1 MLWQVFFSYF
11 RSIIYGKLFFMVR
24 VFRHYIPTSFVLLGV
39 IEVLILMLSVYLGTS
54 LRFRSS
60 ESPLDFDSLLF
71 GKALMFSALMLTSMT
86 FMGLYQRHLR
96 EGMVA
101 VLLRVVSS
109 LVLGFVLL
117 SILFY
122 VFPSIAIG
130 RGVFALSSGV
140 ALVLMLLVRFVFIR
154 YVDDDTGNRR
164 ILVLGVGNRAMAI
177 NNLLRR
183 KTDQRGFS
191 IVGYVKFPGERV
203 VVAENIIQHDVTLL
217 ELSTK
222 YQIDEIVVAIEDR
235 RKSFPMHEIVDC
247 RMSGVDVV
255 DLLTF
260 FERQTGK
267 VMIDILSPSWLVFS
281 DGFKYGALRVYSKRL
296 FDIVASLLLLFASLP
311 VIIVTVIAIFLE
323 DQGPILYRQVRV
335 GENWKLFQVL
345 KFRSMRVDAEGDGQ
359 AQWASKNDSR
369 ITRVGDII
377 RKLRIDELPQ
387 IINVLRG
394 DMSFVGP
401 RPERPVFVEQL
412 AENIDYYSER
422 HRVKPGITGWA
433 QICYPYGD
441 SEKDSYEKLQF
452 DLYYV
457 KNYSLFLDLV
467 ILFQTAGAVL
477 WGKGGR

>member
-1 MLWQVFFSYF
+1 
-11 RSIIYGKLFFMVR
+11 MVR
-24 VFRHYIPTSFVLLGV
+24 IFRHYIPTVFVLLGA
-39 IEVLILMLSVYLGTS
+39 IEALILILSVYLGVSLRYWDSDTS
-54 LRFRSS
+54 LGYGLGLFGQA
-60 ESPLDFDSLLF
+60 LLF
-71 GKALMFSALMLTSMT
+71 STVMLSTMT
-86 FMGLYQRHLR
+86 FMGLYQRHMR
-96 EGMVA
+96 EGVEGALVRVA
-101 VLLRVVSS
+101 AG
-109 LVLGFVLL
+109 LVLGFMLL
-117 SILFY
+117 SIVY
-122 VFPSIAIG
+122 YIFPGATLG
-130 RGVFALSSGV
+130 RGEFILSFFFALV
-140 ALVLMLLVRFVFIR
+140 CIIAARITFVRYADEEV
-154 YVDDDTGNRR
+154 GNRR
-164 ILVLGVGNRAMAI
+164 ILVLGVGSRAEAI
-177 NNLLRR
+177 NKLLRR
-183 KTDQRGFS
+183 KTDQRGFT
-191 IVGYVKFPGERV
+191 IVGYVKFPGER
-203 VVAENIIQHDVTLL
+203 ATIEENVILHDITLL
-217 ELSTK
+217 ELSLK
-222 YQIDEIVVAIEDR
+222 YRIDEIVVAIEDR

-247 RMSGVDVV
+247 RMSGVEVV

-267 VMIDILSPSWLVFS
+267 IVIDILNPSWLVFS
-281 DGFKYGALRVYSKRL
+281 DGFKYGALRVYSKRI
-296 FDIVASLLLLFASLP
+296 FDIVASLLLLLMSLP
-311 VIIVTVIAIFLE
+311 VIVVTVIVIFLE
-323 DQGPILYRQVRV
+323 DRGPILYRQVRV

-359 AQWASKNDSR
+359 AQWASKNDNR
-369 ITRVGDII
+369 ITRVGGII

-387 IINVLRG
+387 IVNVLRG

-412 AENIDYYSER
+412 SESIDYYSER

>member
-1 MLWQVFFSYF
+1 
-11 RSIIYGKLFFMVR
+11 MVR
-24 VFRHYIPTSFVLLGV
+24 VFRHYIPTAFVLLGV
-39 IEVLILMLSVYLGTS
+39 IEALILILSVYLGVS
-54 LRFRSS
+54 LRFWGS
-60 ESPLDFDSLLF
+60 ETALNYDGGLF
-71 GKALMFSALMLTSMT
+71 GKALLFSIVMLSAMT
-86 FMGLYQRHLR
+86 FMGLYQRHMR
-96 EGMVA
+96 EGVEGVLIRVA
-101 VLLRVVSS
+101 AGLA
-109 LVLGFVLL
+109 LGLVLL
-117 SILFY
+117 SIVYY
-122 VFPSIAIG
+122 VFPSATLG
-130 RGVFALSSGV
+130 RGEFALASFF
-140 ALVLMLLVRFVFIR
+140 ALTCILAVRFVFVR
-154 YVDDDTGNRR
+154 YLDDDTGNRR
-164 ILVLGVGNRAMAI
+164 ILVLGVGSRAKVI
-177 NNLLRR
+177 NDLLRR
-183 KTDQRGFS
+183 KTDQRGFT
-191 IVGYVKFPGERV
+191 IVGYVKFPGEQV
-203 VVAENIIQHDVTLL
+203 KVEQNVIPHDLTLL
-217 ELSTK
+217 ELSLK
-222 YQIDEIVVAIEDR
+222 YQVDEIVVAIEDR

-267 VMIDILSPSWLVFS
+267 VMIDILNPSWLVFS
-281 DGFKYGALRVYSKRL
+281 DGFKYGVLRVYSKRA
-296 FDIVASLLLLFASLP
+296 FDIVASLLLLLVSLP
-311 VIIVTVIAIFLE
+311 AILIAVIALFLE
-323 DQGPILYRQVRV
+323 DRGPILYRQVRV

-345 KFRSMRVDAEGDGQ
+345 KFRSMRVDAEGDGK

-369 ITRVGDII
+369 ITRVGGII
-377 RKLRIDELPQ
+377 RKLRVDELPQ

-412 AENIDYYSER
+412 SESIDYYSER

-441 SEKDSYEKLQF
+441 SEKDAYEKLQF

>member
-1 MLWQVFFSYF
+1 
-11 RSIIYGKLFFMVR
+11 MVR
-24 VFRHYIPTSFVLLGV
+24 IFRHYIPTAFVLLGV
-39 IEVLILMLSVYLGTS
+39 IETLVLVLSVYLGS
-54 LRFRSS
+54 WLRFLGS
-60 ESPLDFDSLLF
+60 EVTLAFDGLSL
-71 GKALMFSALMLTSMT
+71 GKALLFAVLMLSSMT

-96 EGMVA
+96 EGVA
-101 VLLRVVSS
+101 AALLRVGAG
-109 LVLGFVLL
+109 LVIGLVLL

-122 VFPSIAIG
+122 VIPEIALG
-130 RGVFALSSGV
+130 RGEFALSFLV
-140 ALVLMLLVRFVFIR
+140 ALSAVVLIRFVFVR
-154 YVDDDTGNRR
+154 FVDDDTGNRR

-191 IVGYVKFPGERV
+191 IVGYVKFPGDRALVEDNV
-203 VVAENIIQHDVTLL
+203 IQHDVTLL
-217 ELSTK
+217 ELAIK

-267 VMIDILSPSWLVFS
+267 VMIDILNPSWLVFS
-281 DGFKYGALRVYSKRL
+281 DGFKYGVLRVYSKRL
-296 FDIVASLLLLFASLP
+296 FDIVASLLLLLISLP
-311 VIIVTVIAIFLE
+311 AIIATVIAIYLE
-323 DQGPILYRQVRV
+323 DRGPVLYRQVRV

-345 KFRSMRVDAEGDGQ
+345 KFRSMRVDAESDGQ
-359 AQWASKNDSR
+359 AKFASKDDTR
-369 ITRVGDII
+369 ITRVGDVI
-377 RKLRIDELPQ
+377 RKLRVDELPQ

-412 AENIDYYSER
+412 SENIDYYSER

-457 KNYSLFLDLV
+457 KNYSLFLDLI

>member
-1 MLWQVFFSYF
+1 
-11 RSIIYGKLFFMVR
+11 MVR
-24 VFRHYIPTSFVLLGV
+24 VFRHYIPTAFVLLGV
-39 IEVLILMLSVYLGTS
+39 IEALILILSVYLGVS
-54 LRFRSS
+54 LRFWGN
-60 ESPLDFDSLLF
+60 ETALNYDGGLF
-71 GKALMFSALMLTSMT
+71 GKALLFSIVMLSAMT
-86 FMGLYQRHLR
+86 FMGLYQRHMR
-96 EGMVA
+96 EGVEGVLVRVA
-101 VLLRVVSS
+101 AG
-109 LVLGFVLL
+109 LVLGLVLL
-117 SILFY
+117 SIVYY
-122 VFPSIAIG
+122 VFPSATLG
-130 RGVFALSSGV
+130 RGEFALASFF
-140 ALVLMLLVRFVFIR
+140 ALACILAVRFVFVR
-154 YVDDDTGNRR
+154 YLDDDTGNRR
-164 ILVLGVGNRAMAI
+164 ILVLGVGSRAKVI
-177 NNLLRR
+177 NDLLRR
-183 KTDQRGFS
+183 KTDQRGFT
-191 IVGYVKFPGERV
+191 IVGYVKFPGEQV
-203 VVAENIIQHDVTLL
+203 KVEQNVIPHDLTLL
-217 ELSTK
+217 ELSLK
-222 YQIDEIVVAIEDR
+222 YQVDEIVVAIEDR

-267 VMIDILSPSWLVFS
+267 VMIDILNPSWLVFS
-281 DGFKYGALRVYSKRL
+281 DGFKYGVLRVYSKRA
-296 FDIVASLLLLFASLP
+296 FDIVASLLLLLLSLP

-323 DQGPILYRQVRV
+323 DRGPILYRQVRV

-345 KFRSMRVDAEGDGQ
+345 KFRSMRVDAEGDGK

-369 ITRVGDII
+369 ITRVGAVI
-377 RKLRIDELPQ
+377 RKLRVDELPQ

-412 AENIDYYSER
+412 SESIDYYSER

-441 SEKDSYEKLQF
+441 SEKDAHEKLQF

>member
-1 MLWQVFFSYF
+1 
-11 RSIIYGKLFFMVR
+11 MVR
-24 VFRHYIPTSFVLLGV
+24 VFRHYIPTAFVLLGC
-39 IEVLILMLSVYLGTS
+39 IEALILAFSVFLGASLWHWEGEPLVVDWPLFGRALLFSIVMLS
-54 LRFRSS
+54 
-60 ESPLDFDSLLF
+60 
-71 GKALMFSALMLTSMT
+71 SMT
-86 FMGLYQRHLR
+86 FMGLYQRHMR
-96 EGMVA
+96 EGVSA
-101 VLLRVVSS
+101 ALLRAVAG
-109 LVLGFVLL
+109 LVIGFIAL
-117 SILFY
+117 SIVFY
-122 VFPSIAIG
+122 VLPGIALG
-130 RGVFALSSGV
+130 RGEFALSSLI
-140 ALVLMLLVRFVFIR
+140 ALVAVVLVRFVFVR
-154 YVDDDTGNRR
+154 YVDDDKGNRR

-203 VVAENIIQHDVTLL
+203 VVAENIIQHDRTLL

-222 YQIDEIVVAIEDR
+222 YQVDEIVVAIEDR

-267 VMIDILSPSWLVFS
+267 IMIDILNPSWLVFS

-296 FDIVASLLLLFASLP
+296 FDIVASLLLLLIALP
-311 VIIVTVIAIFLE
+311 AIIVTVIAIYLE
-323 DQGPILYRQVRV
+323 DRGPILYRQVRV

-369 ITRVGDII
+369 ITRVGDVI

-387 IINVLRG
+387 IVNVLRG

-412 AENIDYYSER
+412 SENIDYYSER

-457 KNYSLFLDLV
+457 KNYSLFLDLI

>member
-1 MLWQVFFSYF
+1 
-11 RSIIYGKLFFMVR
+11 MVR
-24 VFRHYIPTSFVLLGV
+24 IFRHYIPTAFVLLGV
-39 IEVLILMLSVYLGTS
+39 IEALILMLSVYLGVS
-54 LRFRSS
+54 LHSWGGDAAIIHDGSLFGQ
-60 ESPLDFDSLLF
+60 SLLF
-71 GKALMFSALMLTSMT
+71 SSLMLSAMT
-86 FMGLYQRHLR
+86 FMGLYQRHMR
-96 EGMVA
+96 EGA
-101 VLLRVVSS
+101 GGVLLRVTAG
-109 LVLGFVLL
+109 LILGLVLL
-117 SILFY
+117 SIIYY
-122 VFPSIAIG
+122 VFP
-130 RGVFALSSGV
+130 GV
-140 ALVLMLLVRFVFIR
+140 ALGRGESVLSSLVALVCIIAIRFLFVR
-154 YVDDDTGNRR
+154 YLDDDTGNRR
-164 ILVLGVGNRAMAI
+164 ILVLGVGTRAMAI

-183 KTDQRGFS
+183 KTDQRGFT

-203 VVAENIIQHDVTLL
+203 MVEQTIIQHDVTLL

-255 DLLTF
+255 ELLSF

-267 VMIDILSPSWLVFS
+267 VMIDILNPSWLVFS
-281 DGFKYGALRVYSKRL
+281 DGFKYGVLRVYSKRL
-296 FDIVASLLLLFASLP
+296 FDIIASLLLLLFSLP
-311 VIIVTVIAIFLE
+311 VIVVTIIAIFLE
-323 DQGPILYRQVRV
+323 DKGPILYRQVRV

-359 AQWASKNDSR
+359 AQWAMKNDSR
-369 ITRVGDII
+369 ITRVGSII

-387 IINVLRG
+387 IVNVLRG

-412 AENIDYYSER
+412 SESIDYYSER

-457 KNYSLFLDLV
+457 KNYSLFLDLI

>member
-1 MLWQVFFSYF
+1 
-11 RSIIYGKLFFMVR
+11 MVR
-24 VFRHYIPTSFVLLGV
+24 VFRHYIPTAFVLLGC
-39 IEVLILMLSVYLGTS
+39 IEALLLAFSVFLGAS
-54 LRFRSS
+54 LWHW
-60 ESPLDFDSLLF
+60 EGEPLVVDWPLF
-71 GKALMFSALMLTSMT
+71 GKAFLFSIVMLSSMT
-86 FMGLYQRHLR
+86 FMGLYQRHMR
-96 EGMVA
+96 EGVSA
-101 VLLRVVSS
+101 ALLRAVAG
-109 LVLGFVLL
+109 LVIGFIAL
-117 SILFY
+117 SIVFY
-122 VFPSIAIG
+122 VLPGIALG
-130 RGVFALSSGV
+130 RGEFALSSLI
-140 ALVLMLLVRFVFIR
+140 ALVAVVAVRFVFVR
-154 YVDDDTGNRR
+154 YVDDDKGNRR

-222 YQIDEIVVAIEDR
+222 YQVDEIVVAIEDR

-267 VMIDILSPSWLVFS
+267 IMIDILNPSWLVFS

-296 FDIVASLLLLFASLP
+296 FDIVASLLLLLVALP
-311 VIIVTVIAIFLE
+311 AIIVTVIAIYLE
-323 DQGPILYRQVRV
+323 DRGPILYRQVRV

-369 ITRVGDII
+369 ITRVGDVI

-387 IINVLRG
+387 IVNVLRG

-412 AENIDYYSER
+412 SENIAYYSER

-457 KNYSLFLDLV
+457 KNYSLFLDLI

>member
-1 MLWQVFFSYF
+1 
-11 RSIIYGKLFFMVR
+11 MVR
-24 VFRHYIPTSFVLLGV
+24 VFRHYIPTAFLLLGGV
-39 IEVLILMLSVYLGTS
+39 EALILILSVYLGAL
-54 LRFRSS
+54 LRHLGS
-60 ESPLDFDSLLF
+60 DSGLSYDVFFF
-71 GKALMFSALMLTSMT
+71 GKALLFAVVVMSSMT
-86 FMGLYQRHLR
+86 FMGLYQRHMR
-96 EGMVA
+96 EGIEG
-101 VLLRVVSS
+101 VLIRVTAG
-109 LVLGFVLL
+109 LILGLVLL
-117 SILFY
+117 SIIY
-122 VFPSIAIG
+122 YIFPNSTLG
-130 RGVFALSSGV
+130 RGEFALSAV
-140 ALVLMLLVRFVFIR
+140 VTLLCIIFVRFIFVR
-154 YVDDDTGNRR
+154 YVDDDSGNRR
-164 ILVLGVGNRAMAI
+164 ILVLGVGTRAKAI
-177 NNLLRR
+177 TDLLRR
-183 KTDQRGFS
+183 KTDQRGFT
-191 IVGYVKFPGERV
+191 IVGYVRFPGERV
-203 VVAENIIQHDVTLL
+203 AVEQNIILHDVTLL
-217 ELSTK
+217 ELSLK
-222 YQIDEIVVAIEDR
+222 HQIDEIVVAIEDR

-247 RMSGVDVV
+247 RMSGVEVV

-267 VMIDILSPSWLVFS
+267 VMIDILNPSWLVFS
-281 DGFKYGALRVYSKRL
+281 DGFKYGALRVYSKRI
-296 FDIVASLLLLFASLP
+296 FDIVASLLLLLASLP
-311 VIIVTVIAIFLE
+311 VIMVAMIAIFLE
-323 DQGPILYRQVRV
+323 DRGPILYRQVRV

-369 ITRVGDII
+369 ITRVGGII

-387 IINVLRG
+387 IFNVLRG

-412 AENIDYYSER
+412 SESIDYYSER

-457 KNYSLFLDLV
+457 KNYSLFLDLI

>member
-1 MLWQVFFSYF
+1 
-11 RSIIYGKLFFMVR
+11 MVR
-24 VFRHYIPTSFVLLGV
+24 VFRHYIPTAFVLLGV
-39 IEVLILMLSVYLGTS
+39 IETLVLLLSVFLGSLLRFWGSEVTLAFDALLLGKSLLFAALMLS
-54 LRFRSS
+54 
-60 ESPLDFDSLLF
+60 
-71 GKALMFSALMLTSMT
+71 AMT

-96 EGMVA
+96 EGIVA
-101 VLLRVVSS
+101 ALLRVVAG
-109 LVLGFVLL
+109 LVIGFIAL

-122 VFPSIAIG
+122 IFPSIALG
-130 RGVFALSSGV
+130 RGEFALSSLV
-140 ALVLMLLVRFVFIR
+140 ALIVFVRF
-154 YVDDDTGNRR
+154 VDDDTGNRR

-191 IVGYVKFPGERV
+191 IIGYVKFPGERV
-203 VVAENIIQHDVTLL
+203 LVEDNVIQHDVTLL
-217 ELSTK
+217 ELSKK

-235 RKSFPMHEIVDC
+235 RQSFPMHEIVDC
-247 RMSGVDVV
+247 RMSGIDVV

-267 VMIDILSPSWLVFS
+267 IMIDILNPSWLIFS
-281 DGFKYGALRVYSKRL
+281 DGFKYGVLRVYSKRI
-296 FDIVASLLLLFASLP
+296 FDIVASLLLLLISLP
-311 VIIVTVIAIFLE
+311 VIIVAVIAIYLE
-323 DQGPILYRQVRV
+323 DRGPILYRQVRV

-345 KFRSMRVDAEGDGQ
+345 KFRSMRVDAESDGQ
-359 AQWASKNDSR
+359 AKFASKNDSR
-369 ITRVGDII
+369 ITRVGDVI
-377 RKLRIDELPQ
+377 RKLRVDELPQ
-387 IINVLRG
+387 IVNVLRG

-412 AENIDYYSER
+412 SENIDYYSER

-457 KNYSLFLDLV
+457 KNYSLFLDLI

>member
-1 MLWQVFFSYF
+1 
-11 RSIIYGKLFFMVR
+11 MVR
-24 VFRHYIPTSFVLLGV
+24 VFRHYIPTAFVLLGV
-39 IEVLILMLSVYLGTS
+39 IEALILILSVYLGVS
-54 LRFRSS
+54 LRFWGS
-60 ESPLDFDSLLF
+60 ETALNYDGGLF
-71 GKALMFSALMLTSMT
+71 GKALLFSIVMLSAMT
-86 FMGLYQRHLR
+86 FMGLYQRHMR
-96 EGMVA
+96 EGVEGVLIRVA
-101 VLLRVVSS
+101 AGLA
-109 LVLGFVLL
+109 LGLVLL
-117 SILFY
+117 SIVYY
-122 VFPSIAIG
+122 VFPSATLG
-130 RGVFALSSGV
+130 RGEFALASFF
-140 ALVLMLLVRFVFIR
+140 ALTCILAVRFVFVR
-154 YVDDDTGNRR
+154 YLDDDTGNRR
-164 ILVLGVGNRAMAI
+164 ILVLGVGSRAKVI
-177 NNLLRR
+177 NDLLRR
-183 KTDQRGFS
+183 KTDQRGFT
-191 IVGYVKFPGERV
+191 IVGYVKFPGEQV
-203 VVAENIIQHDVTLL
+203 KVEQNVIPHDLTLL
-217 ELSTK
+217 ELSLK
-222 YQIDEIVVAIEDR
+222 YQVDEIVVAIEDR

-267 VMIDILSPSWLVFS
+267 VMIDILNPSWLVFS
-281 DGFKYGALRVYSKRL
+281 DGFKYGVLRVYSKRA
-296 FDIVASLLLLFASLP
+296 FDIVASLLLLLVSLP
-311 VIIVTVIAIFLE
+311 AILIAVIAIFLE
-323 DQGPILYRQVRV
+323 DRGPILYRQVRV

-345 KFRSMRVDAEGDGQ
+345 KFRSMRVDAEGDGK

-369 ITRVGDII
+369 ITRVGGII
-377 RKLRIDELPQ
+377 RKLRVDELPQ

-412 AENIDYYSER
+412 SESIDYYSER

-441 SEKDSYEKLQF
+441 SEKDAYEKLQF

>member
-1 MLWQVFFSYF
+1 
-11 RSIIYGKLFFMVR
+11 MVR
-24 VFRHYIPTSFVLLGV
+24 VFRHYIPTAFVLLGV
-39 IEVLILMLSVYLGTS
+39 FEALILILSVYLGIS
-54 LRFRSS
+54 LRYWVSDTVLS
-60 ESPLDFDSLLF
+60 YDGVLL
-71 GKALMFSALMLTSMT
+71 GKALLFSVVMLSAMT
-86 FMGLYQRHLR
+86 FMGLYQRHMR
-96 EGMVA
+96 EGVEGALVRVAAGVALGLVLLSIIYYVFPAA
-101 VLLRVVSS
+101 VLGRDEAVVSS
-109 LVLGFVLL
+109 LL
-117 SILFY
+117 
-122 VFPSIAIG
+122 
-130 RGVFALSSGV
+130 ALSSLI
-140 ALVLMLLVRFVFIR
+140 AVRFAFVR
-154 YVDDDTGNRR
+154 YVDEEVGNRR
-164 ILVLGVGNRAMAI
+164 ILVLGVGSRAQAI
-177 NNLLRR
+177 NRLLRR
-183 KTDQRGFS
+183 KTDQRGFT
-191 IVGYVKFPGERV
+191 IVGYVKFPGERATV
-203 VVAENIIQHDVTLL
+203 DANIILHDLTLL
-217 ELSTK
+217 ELSIK
-222 YQIDEIVVAIEDR
+222 YQVDEIVVAIEDR

-247 RMSGVDVV
+247 RMSGVEVL

-267 VMIDILSPSWLVFS
+267 VMIDILNPSWLVFS
-281 DGFKYGALRVYSKRL
+281 DGFKYGVLRVYSKRI
-296 FDIVASLLLLFASLP
+296 FDIVASLLLLLCSFPAIL
-311 VIIVTVIAIFLE
+311 VTIIAIFVE
-323 DQGPILYRQVRV
+323 DRGPVFYRQVRV

-369 ITRVGDII
+369 ITRVGEVI

-387 IINVLRG
+387 IVNVLRG

-412 AENIDYYSER
+412 SESIDYYSER

>member
-1 MLWQVFFSYF
+1 
-11 RSIIYGKLFFMVR
+11 MVR
-24 VFRHYIPTSFVLLGV
+24 VFRHYIPTAFVLLGV
-39 IEVLILMLSVYLGTS
+39 IEALILVLSVYLGGA
-54 LRFRSS
+54 LRFWGSDAAIS
-60 ESPLDFDSLLF
+60 YDGILFAKSLLF
-71 GKALMFSALMLTSMT
+71 SGVMLSAMT
-86 FMGLYQRHLR
+86 FMGLYQRHMR
-96 EGMVA
+96 EGVEG
-101 VLLRVVSS
+101 VLLRVAAG
-109 LVLGFVLL
+109 LVLGLLLL
-117 SILFY
+117 SIVFY
-122 VFPSIAIG
+122 LFPSATLG
-130 RGVFALSSGV
+130 RGELALSSII
-140 ALVLMLLVRFVFIR
+140 ALACIIAVRFLFVR
-154 YVDDDTGNRR
+154 YLDDDTGNRR
-164 ILVLGVGNRAMAI
+164 ILVLGVGSRAMAI

-183 KTDQRGFS
+183 KTDQRGFT

-203 VVAENIIQHDVTLL
+203 MVEQSIIQHDVTLL
-217 ELSTK
+217 ELSAK
-222 YQIDEIVVAIEDR
+222 HQIDEIVVAIEDR

-267 VMIDILSPSWLVFS
+267 VMIDILNPSWLVFS
-281 DGFKYGALRVYSKRL
+281 DGFKYGAMRVYSKRV
-296 FDIVASLLLLFASLP
+296 FDIIASLLLLLLSLP
-311 VIIVTVIAIFLE
+311 AIVVTVIAILLE
-323 DQGPILYRQVRV
+323 DRGPILYRQVRV

-345 KFRSMRVDAEGDGQ
+345 KFRSMRVDAEGDGK
-359 AQWASKNDSR
+359 AQWAVKNDNR
-369 ITRVGDII
+369 ITKVGGII

-387 IINVLRG
+387 IVNVLRG

-412 AENIDYYSER
+412 SESIDYYSER

-441 SEKDSYEKLQF
+441 SEKDAYEKLQF

-457 KNYSLFLDLV
+457 KNYSLFLDLI